1 MVDPSTNPDEFTLT
15 TGTLDGLTVLTLSGE
30 LDLVNAARVSDTL
43 DALTSGQQKVVVDLT
58 SLTFIDSSGIHAI
71 LAPRAGQQG
80 IVIVCPAGNVRRVFD
95 VTRIDQ
101 VVPLYETLDEALAGL
116 G

>member
-1 MVDPSTNPDEFTLT
+1 MVDPSTNPDEFTLST
-15 TGTLDGLTVLTLSGE
+15 ATHDGCEVVTLAGE
-30 LDLVNAARVSDTL
+30 LDLVNAARVADTL
-43 DALTSGQQKVVVDLT
+43 DSVTSGPHKVVVDLT

-101 VVPLYETLDEALAGL
+101 VVPLYETLDEALARL